1 MSMNIN
7 DFSSRNVKN
16 YDEVR
21 GHTMTSNKMSSSTVL
36 MFSSEILVDYATR
49 MKQLNN
55 VPNNKETRKPIDSS

>member
-7 DFSSRNVKN
+7 DFSSKNVKN
-16 YDEVR
+16 HDKVR

-36 MFSSEILVDYATR
+36 MFLSEVLVDYATR

-55 VPNNKETRKPIDSS
+55 VPNNKETREPIDSS

>member
-1 MSMNIN
+1 MNIN

-49 MKQLNN
+49 MK
-55 VPNNKETRKPIDSS
+55 